1 MTIFSSQELKFIIS
15 PFNLVKKNYFFLIYL
30 VEKMIEFIYT
40 GETDLTE
47 IPPQGLL
54 ELLQLSD
61 EFLIESL
68 QRISEKKL
76 LNMLKVDNV
85 CEILIICEKL
95 KLKELKNHC
104 LKFLIKNMP
113 LIIQRPD
120 YHKLLAF
127 PAIMMQISHEVSN
140 MIKHIN

>member
-1 MTIFSSQELKFIIS
+1 M
-15 PFNLVKKNYFFLIYL
+15 
-30 VEKMIEFIYT
+30 
-40 GETDLTE
+40 TE
-47 IPPQGLL
+47 IQPKGIL

-76 LNMLKVDNV
+76 LNMLKADNV

-95 KLKELKNHC
+95 KLKELKMHC
-104 LKFLIKNMP
+104 LKFLIKNLP

-120 YHKLLAF
+120 YLKLLAF
-127 PAIMMQISHEVSN
+127 PTIMMQISHEVSN
-140 MIKHIN
+140 VIKQIN

>member
-1 MTIFSSQELKFIIS
+1 M
-15 PFNLVKKNYFFLIYL
+15 V
-30 VEKMIEFIYT
+30 EFIYT

-76 LNMLKVDNV
+76 LNMLKIDNV

-104 LKFLIKNMP
+104 LKFLIKNLP

-140 MIKHIN
+140 MIKPVSYTHLTLPTILLV